1 MAGVCSF
8 YSPVVRQFVKRHLR
22 CSYDNVVKHRRWHT
36 LVTSSFLC
44 VRSSEAVLLGFAMV
58 ELIASFRSF
67 FDQLAVGNRAHATAA
82 EEDKAMP
89 RQLPFWG
96 FLSLFASSAVVSN
109 ALELI
114 AGKTPRVSG
123 ARPITARAS
132 VVSPLAA
139 VLTWSLL
146 ARDQFGLALVGPA
159 VAVVGVARGSRAMIG
174 TLGAYTVLGF
184 HWHQHYATRVSQQQD
199 ASI

>member
-8 YSPVVRQFVKRHLR
+8 YSPAVRQFVKRHLR

-96 FLSLFASSAVVSN
+96 FLSLFASSAVGLQRFGADRRQDPLASL
-109 ALELI
+109 ALDRSRRE
-114 AGKTPRVSG
+114 RVS
-123 ARPITARAS
+123 
-132 VVSPLAA
+132 
-139 VLTWSLL
+139 
-146 ARDQFGLALVGPA
+146 
-159 VAVVGVARGSRAMIG
+159 
-174 TLGAYTVLGF
+174 
-184 HWHQHYATRVSQQQD
+184 
-199 ASI
+199 